1 MANHLFFFCDLLSLV
16 QDLSRIG
23 DDLPTAVGS
32 MNVDLWVARYLHWF
46 IHSVF
51 GVISVLYGFICFFL
65 RYGFNVSTMCDLCS
79 TRRILRSMD
88 PPYRDNGNFS
98 PMLALVDIW
107 RFPRIGVLPN
117 NPL

>member
-1 MANHLFFFCDLLSLV
+1 MLLQPLKKITEGNHGKSLFFFCDLLSLV

-51 GVISVLYGFICFFL
+51 GVISVLYGFICFF
-65 RYGFNVSTMCDLCS
+65 
-79 TRRILRSMD
+79 
-88 PPYRDNGNFS
+88 
-98 PMLALVDIW
+98 
-107 RFPRIGVLPN
+107 
-117 NPL
+117 

>member
-1 MANHLFFFCDLLSLV
+1 MANHLFFCDLLSLV

-51 GVISVLYGFICFFL
+51 GVISVLYGFICFFKDMVL
-65 RYGFNVSTMCDLCS
+65 MFQLCATS
-79 TRRILRSMD
+79 AVPEEILRSMD
-88 PPYRDNGNFS
+88 PSYRDNGNFS
-98 PMLALVDIW
+98 PMVALVD
-107 RFPRIGVLPN
+107 
-117 NPL
+117 